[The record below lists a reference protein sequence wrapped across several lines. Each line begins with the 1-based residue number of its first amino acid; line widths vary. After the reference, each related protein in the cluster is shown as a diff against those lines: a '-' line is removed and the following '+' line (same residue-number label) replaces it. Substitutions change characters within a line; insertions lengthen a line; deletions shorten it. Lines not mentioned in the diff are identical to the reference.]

1 MGVRPRGTLETLLIA
16 EIRAM
21 RSDLA
26 DLYRPRTL
34 ARQVLDA
41 AAKAGYDDIEQAR
54 RALNA
59 IREAKPSWTTGAA
72 LQLIQSLMPKVSM
85 ITLQSIGS
93 ELP

>member
-1 MGVRPRGTLETLLIA
+1 MGVGPRGTLETLLIA

-21 RSDLA
+21 RGDLA
-26 DLYRPRTL
+26 DLYQLRAL

-41 AAKAGYDDIEQAR
+41 AATAGCDDIKQAR
-54 RALNA
+54 RALHA

-72 LQLIQSLMPKVSM
+72 LQLIQSLKPKLSM